1 MNPVRI
7 GAAVVVSALAAG
19 LLASASALMLPWH
32 DSGEA
37 TLRLSLRARP
47 ERIEHCRAP
56 SEQELAQLPEHMRQ
70 RLICEGTTASYLLR
84 VDLDGLPVDSQVV
97 RGGGLRNDRPL
108 QLLREYGVTPGRRRI
123 TVTVAR
129 RETPEASGEVADSTG
144 RDPDGGTF
152 GTRADREGI
161 ERERGRRAAIPA
173 ALALDTIIDVASG
186 RVVLVTFDPDAREL
200 RLPARPR

>member
-1 MNPVRI
+1 
-7 GAAVVVSALAAG
+7 
-19 LLASASALMLPWH
+19 
-32 DSGEA
+32 
-37 TLRLSLRARP
+37 
-47 ERIEHCRAP
+47 
-56 SEQELAQLPEHMRQ
+56 MRQ